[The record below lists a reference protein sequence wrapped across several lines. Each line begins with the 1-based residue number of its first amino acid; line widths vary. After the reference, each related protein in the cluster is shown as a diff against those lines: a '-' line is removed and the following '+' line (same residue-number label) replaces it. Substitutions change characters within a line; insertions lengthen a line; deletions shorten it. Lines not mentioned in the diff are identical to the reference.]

1 MEVKA
6 IGKYISISPK
16 KAREIAD
23 LVRGKKAAE
32 ARDLVRFM
40 PQVSAREIGKVLKS
54 AMANA
59 ETNFNLDK
67 DALTIASI
75 TVDGGPT
82 LKRWQ
87 PRAKGA
93 AYEIKK
99 RTSHITVIVS
109 GDVKT
114 KKEDTGKKEEAKTTK
129 MPESLEKEAGEHK
142 VEIEKPGYMRKEQT
156 APKADVKSTF
166 FRRKTG

>member
-16 KAREIAD
+16 KARAIAD
-23 LVRGKKAAE
+23 LIRGKNATDASNT
-32 ARDLVRFM
+32 LRFM
-40 PQVSAREIGKVLKS
+40 PQISAREIGKVLKS

-67 DALTIASI
+67 DALTIAKI

-99 RTSHITVIVS
+99 RTSHLTVIVS
-109 GDVKT
+109 GEVKT
-114 KKEDTGKKEEAKTTK
+114 KKEEGKKKIEEIKTEL
-129 MPESLEKEAGEHK
+129 PESLEKEAESHIK
-142 VEIEKPGYMRKEQT
+142 EVEKPGFIKREQT
-156 APKADVKSTF
+156 IPKADVKSTF

>member
-6 IGKYISISPK
+6 IGKYVSISPK

-23 LVRGKKAAE
+23 LIRGKDATSASNM
-32 ARDLVRFM
+32 LRFM
-40 PQVSAREIGKVLKS
+40 PQVSAREVGKVLRS

-67 DALTIASI
+67 DALVIAKITI
-75 TVDGGPT
+75 DGGPT

-99 RTSHITVIVS
+99 RTSHIAVIVS
-109 GDVKT
+109 GEIKT
-114 KKEDTGKKEEAKTTK
+114 KKEETAKKEEKTADK
-129 MPESLEKEAGEHK
+129 LPESIERETEEHK
-142 VEIEKPGYMRKEQT
+142 TEIEKPSFIKKEQT

>member
-6 IGKYISISPK
+6 IGKYVSISPK

-23 LVRGKKAAE
+23 LVRGKGAKDAE
-32 ARDLVRFM
+32 TMLRFM
-40 PQVSAREIGKVLKS
+40 PQVSAREIRKVIMS

-59 ETNFNLDK
+59 ETNFNLDR
-67 DALTIASI
+67 DALLISRLTI
-75 TVDGGPT
+75 DGGPT

-99 RTSHITVIVS
+99 RTSHIAVIVS

-114 KKEDTGKKEEAKTTK
+114 KKKGEASKDGKIAENLKSEE
-129 MPESLEKEAGEHK
+129 GEHK
-142 VEIEKPGYMRKEQT
+142 VEVERPEFMKKEKA
-156 APKADVKSTF
+156 APKADVKSNF

>member
-6 IGKYISISPK
+6 TGKYVSISPK

-23 LVRGKKAAE
+23 LVRGKNATDAFTM
-32 ARDLVRFM
+32 LRFM
-40 PQVSAREIGKVLKS
+40 PQVSAKEIGKVIKS

-59 ETNFNLDK
+59 ETNFNLEK
-67 DALTIASI
+67 SALVISRLTI
-75 TVDGGPT
+75 DGGPT

-99 RTSHITVIVS
+99 RSSHITVVVS

-114 KKEDTGKKEEAKTTK
+114 KKPDTAKKADEKTVSVTSEAEEHKIEVERPGFVKKEEGA
-129 MPESLEKEAGEHK
+129 
-142 VEIEKPGYMRKEQT
+142 R
-156 APKADVKSTF
+156 KADVKSTF

>member
-16 KAREIAD
+16 KARAIAD
-23 LVRGKKAAE
+23 LIRGKKAQDASNM
-32 ARDLVRFM
+32 VRFM

-99 RTSHITVIVS
+99 RTSHITVIVA
-109 GDVKT
+109 GEVKT
-114 KKEDTGKKEEAKTTK
+114 KKEEGKKKDEDKSTTL
-129 MPESLEKEAGEHK
+129 PESIEKEAEEHK
-142 VEIEKPGYMRKEQT
+142 IDAERSGFIKKEKA

>member
-23 LVRGKKAAE
+23 LVRGKNASDSLSMLK
-32 ARDLVRFM
+32 FM
-40 PQVSAREIGKVLKS
+40 PQVSAREIGKVIKS

-59 ETNFNLDK
+59 EVK
-67 DALTIASI
+67 DALTISKI
-75 TVDGGPT
+75 TIDGGPT
-82 LKRWQ
+82 LKRWR

-99 RTSHITVIVS
+99 RTSHIAVIVS
-109 GDVKT
+109 GDIKT
-114 KKEDTGKKEEAKTTK
+114 KKREEDKKAVKAEEKPKSVAR
-129 MPESLEKEAGEHK
+129 EAEEHK
-142 VEIEKPGYMRKEQT
+142 IEVERPGFVKREQKG
-156 APKADVKSTF
+156 AKADVKSNF

>member
-67 DALTIASI
+67 DALTM
-75 TVDGGPT
+75 VD
-82 LKRWQ
+82 Q
-87 PRAKGA
+87 P
-93 AYEIKK
+93 
-99 RTSHITVIVS
+99 
-109 GDVKT
+109 
-114 KKEDTGKKEEAKTTK
+114 
-129 MPESLEKEAGEHK
+129 
-142 VEIEKPGYMRKEQT
+142 
-156 APKADVKSTF
+156 
-166 FRRKTG
+166 